1 MKLTHIAATAAVIG
15 ACAAAA
21 AAATNQVPLDQQQEI
36 NQAVDTL
43 LPFLPAPLVT
53 VLAGLSVLLV
63 PLMAI
68 GRLMLGYRQAGLQG
82 AVSGLLTGSNVP
94 KVVQDCPLMT
104 PPKAKSRPLACI
116 AIAATIA
123 ALGCAH
129 VSSHQTTS
137 QSAWTTTNGIPVVT
151 TTQQT
156 TASAWTCFDAN
167 DSISNFAAAQSL
179 TNQSCGVTG
188 LNVSSTST
196 NLNAIIAAVV
206 SAAVSA
212 AK

>member
-1 MKLTHIAATAAVIG
+1 MKLTHIAATSAVILT
-15 ACAAAA
+15 CAAAA
-21 AAATNQVPLDQQQEI
+21 AAGTNQVPLDQQQQI
-36 NQAVDTL
+36 NQAVDAL

-104 PPKAKSRPLACI
+104 PPKAKSPPLACI

-129 VSSHQTTS
+129 VSSHQTTRQTPGRPRTES
-137 QSAWTTTNGIPVVT
+137 RLSRPHSKPRPAHGHFAMPTTLLP
-151 TTQQT
+151 
-156 TASAWTCFDAN
+156 
-167 DSISNFAAAQSL
+167 
-179 TNQSCGVTG
+179 
-188 LNVSSTST
+188 TSRPPK
-196 NLNAIIAAVV
+196 V
-206 SAAVSA
+206 
-212 AK
+212 